1 MPRDIESLLSV
12 IVWPKGID
20 FSHEKS
26 LIESGKLMFDRLGGR
41 NAEFIFFTRDAV
53 VDGYRQAAET
63 THWYRGMS
71 KQEFDQLFNF
81 NIVDTSPNS
90 YTGIAPNREYV
101 KNGFF
106 ANNSLGTHIVE
117 FGPTL
122 NLNQDEDFSIYRNF
136 HGLGF
141 SLKAEGGGTF
151 GLGDKGSSSARQQ
164 QAVRG
169 YGTEDARR
177 RSRMADDLTV
187 QQLSELKTPAD
198 IFTEWLFTGRIY
210 RKLVDVRLDARGTAR
225 ATLDA

>member
-1 MPRDIESLLSV
+1 MPRDIASLLSV
-12 IVWPKGID
+12 ITWPRGID

-26 LIESGKLMFDRLGGR
+26 LVESGKLTFDRLGGR
-41 NAEFIFFTRDAV
+41 NGEFIFFTRDAV
-53 VDGYRQAAET
+53 VDAYRQADQT

-90 YTGIAPNREYV
+90 YTGIAPNRAYV
-101 KNGFF
+101 KDGFF

-136 HGLGF
+136 HNLGF

-151 GLGDKGSSSARQQ
+151 GLGERGSTSARQQ
-164 QAVRG
+164 RAVQH
-169 YGTEDARR
+169 YGTDAARR
-177 RSRMADDLTV
+177 RARLDELSAE
-187 QQLSELKTPAD
+187 QLSDLKTPAD
-198 IFTEWLFTGRIY
+198 LFTEWLFAGRVY
-210 RKLVDVRLDARGTAR
+210 RKLVDVRLDARSTAR
-225 ATLDA
+225 DILDS